1 MKKLL
6 KKYNITQEF
15 IDLIIKIDEL
25 TDDEVRDLD
34 YMEDRIQTHLEVLT
48 KLAAIQL

>member
-1 MKKLL
+1 MEKLL

-25 TDDEVRDLD
+25 TDDEVRDSD
-34 YMEDRIQTHLEVLT
+34 YMEDRIQTH
-48 KLAAIQL
+48 

>member
-1 MKKLL
+1 MEKLL

-34 YMEDRIQTHLEVLT
+34 YMEDRIQTHLEL
-48 KLAAIQL
+48 